1 MRVPLGWLAEWIEL
15 PASVDALVDRLTE
28 AGLEVE
34 EILRT
39 GPDLSGVRVGQVLER
54 ARHADAD
61 RLSVCRVDIGGGES
75 LEIVC
80 GAPNVAAGQKVAV
93 AVAGTELPG
102 GLRIKKSK
110 IRGVVSSGMI
120 CSARELGLAEDAG
133 AIRPGADAAGIL
145 VLDPAAPVGA
155 PLPSVLPTG
164 ETVLDVEITPNRG
177 DWVSLLGMAR
187 EVRASFGGTLRMPET
202 QPPETGA
209 PVEAAIRI
217 SVEDRAG
224 CARYVA
230 RVVRGVRVGP
240 SPAWL
245 AKRIEAAGF
254 RSVNNVVDVT
264 NLVMLELGQPLHA
277 FDLAKLRGGLVRVR
291 AAEPG
296 EKIRTLDGHLR
307 ELARG
312 DLMIA
317 DAEGAIA
324 VAGVMGGAE
333 SEVGEHTRDL
343 LLESAYFEPAR
354 VRRTARRLGLASD
367 ASYRFERG
375 VDPDGQ
381 RRAVDRAAR
390 LIAEVAGGEVAP
402 GAVEAS
408 GDPVPPAEPIALA
421 PARVNR
427 LLGTSLAPGEI
438 QALLERVEV
447 ACDAPPGGALRCRPP
462 RHRPD
467 LRIAADLVEEVAR
480 IHGYDRIPSTL
491 PGGAIEGVS
500 FPPRRATREAVRS
513 ALVAAGLSELMT
525 LPFVGSDDVEALRL
539 AEGDPRRRS
548 VRVVNPMQAER
559 PWLRTQLVSSLLRAA
574 QLNRARQVG
583 ELRCFELARV
593 FRAGEPGALPDEPI
607 EAVAL
612 LAPGEAATLWAKQ
625 RPPVFFEAK
634 GVAERL
640 LGELGVAARFAGG
653 EVEPFLHPGAAG
665 EFRVGRRRAVT
676 VGELHPELRARF
688 ELDGPIALVS
698 VDVDALDGAEREPA
712 RVKEPSRFPSVER
725 DLAVLLAAE
734 VAAGEVAEALREAG
748 GASLQ
753 SVAIFDRFA
762 GPGVPQGKVSVA
774 FRLRFQRPDRTLTEA
789 EVSEATERAIAM
801 LARRFGGELRER
813 AATKGEGS

>member
-1 MRVPLGWLAEWIEL
+1 MRVPLGWLSEWIEL
-15 PASVDALVDRLTE
+15 PSSLDALVDRLTA

-39 GPDLSGVRVGQVLER
+39 GPDLSGVRVGHVLER
-54 ARHADAD
+54 APHPDAD
-61 RLSVCRVDIGGGES
+61 RLSLCRVDLGDGEP

-110 IRGVVSSGMI
+110 IRGVVSNGMI
-120 CSARELGLAEDAG
+120 CSARELGLGEDS
-133 AIRPGADAAGIL
+133 AGIL
-145 VLDPAAPVGA
+145 VLDPSAPVGA
-155 PLPSVLPTG
+155 ALPSVLPTG

-209 PVEAAIRI
+209 PAEAAIRI
-217 SVEDRAG
+217 AIEDRAG
-224 CARYVA
+224 CARYVG

-264 NLVMLELGQPLHA
+264 NLVMLEFGQPLHA
-277 FDLAKLRGGLVRVR
+277 FDLAKLRGGVVRVR

-312 DLMIA
+312 DLVIA
-317 DAEGAIA
+317 DAEGAVA
-324 VAGVMGGAE
+324 VAGVMGGADP
-333 SEVGEHTRDL
+333 EVGESTRDL
-343 LLESAYFEPAR
+343 LLESAYFDPVR

-381 RRAVDRAAR
+381 RRAADRAAR
-390 LIAEVAGGEVAP
+390 LIVEIAGGEVAR

-408 GDPVPPAEPIALA
+408 GDPVPLADPITLV

-427 LLGTSLAPGEI
+427 LLGTDLTADEIDTLLARVDVVCEDTAGT
-438 QALLERVEV
+438 ALD
-447 ACDAPPGGALRCRPP
+447 CIPP

-491 PGGAIEGVS
+491 PAGTLEGVAI
-500 FPPRRATREAVRS
+500 PPRRATREAVRS
-513 ALVAAGLSELMT
+513 ALVGAGLLELMT
-525 LPFVGSDDVEALRL
+525 LPFVGADDVEALRL
-539 AEGDPRRRS
+539 PEGDPRRRS

-574 QLNRARQVG
+574 QTNRARQVG

-612 LAPGEAATLWAKQ
+612 LAPGEARSLWAKQ
-625 RPPVFFEAK
+625 PPPVFFEAK

-640 LGELGVAARFAGG
+640 LAELGVAARFRGG
-653 EVEPFLHPGAAG
+653 DVEPFLHPGAAG
-665 EFRVGRRRAVT
+665 EFRVGRRRGVT
-676 VGELHPELRARF
+676 VGELHPELRARV
-688 ELDGPIALVS
+688 ELEGPIALVI
-698 VDVDALDGAEREPA
+698 VDVDALDAAERQA
-712 RVKEPSRFPSVER
+712 AQVREPSRFPSVER
-725 DLAVLLAAE
+725 DLAVLLAAD
-734 VAAGEVAEALREAG
+734 VAAGEVAEAMRETG
-748 GASLQ
+748 GASLE

-762 GPGVPQGKVSVA
+762 GPGVPEGKVSVA
-774 FRLRFQRPDRTLTEA
+774 FRLLFQRADRTLTEA
-789 EVSEATERAIAM
+789 EVGEATERVIAM
-801 LARRFGGELRER
+801 LARRFAGELRER
-813 AATKGEGS
+813 AGKKGEGS